1 MFHTVLTVV
10 FKHKA
15 AKYHNFSVKL
25 VWEVSLDLVKK
36 IRTTEVITRTFYD
49 FF

>member
-1 MFHTVLTVV
+1 MFHTVRTVV

-36 IRTTEVITRTFYD
+36 NKNNRGDHSHIL
-49 FF
+49 